1 MEKENLNNFYKI
13 KCNDMY
19 VKSFIVKSQHNNG
32 NVWSLYQEVTWTN
45 QYDEALICEQKI
57 GQMIMGLFGS
67 SVILVKVK
75 DNGDI

>member
-32 NVWSLYQEVTWTN
+32 NV
-45 QYDEALICEQKI
+45 
-57 GQMIMGLFGS
+57 
-67 SVILVKVK
+67 
-75 DNGDI
+75 